1 MALKTLRAK
10 MASVL
15 ATQMRG
21 KPLTPQQQKWND
33 LALMVLSRVP
43 VELDEQEGAVARQAP
58 SVDLIF

>member
-1 MALKTLRAK
+1 

-43 VELDEQEGAVARQAP
+43 VELDEEEGAVARQAP